1 MRLDI
6 VMPAHNEE
14 DRIDRTLR
22 AYRAACPDDGV
33 RFLEGQAYAM
43 LLSVAADDRSR
54 FDRVWGWTR
63 AHLQRA
69 DGLLSWRWADGHVVQ
84 DEPAADADLDA
95 ARALVLAADRFGEP
109 SYRDASRSLTRA
121 IVRDET
127 TFAADR
133 PVLVAGRWARSEAV
147 VNPSYWS
154 PRAYQELGFPKVA
167 ESSRKLTDRLT
178 SSGLPPDWAGA
189 AVRGRAVGS
198 AARR

>member
-63 AHLQRA
+63 AHLQRS

-95 ARALVLAADRFGEP
+95 ARALALAADRVRRALVPRREP
-109 SYRDASRSLTRA
+109 LADPCDRARRDH
-121 IVRDET
+121 
-127 TFAADR
+127 
-133 PVLVAGRWARSEAV
+133 
-147 VNPSYWS
+147 
-154 PRAYQELGFPKVA
+154 
-167 ESSRKLTDRLT
+167 
-178 SSGLPPDWAGA
+178 
-189 AVRGRAVGS
+189 VRGRPARVGWRGAGR
-198 AARR
+198 AARQS